1 MPEPTP
7 AARRILDG
15 IARQLHD
22 DDPAVFH
29 GTEGGKDCPA
39 CTPVPQTAAA
49 TPMVDVQGRCPA
61 CGKTSLF
68 LGAGGYVTCSR
79 LECPEPD
86 AASTL
91 LERVSVP
98 IPANVRAQL
107 AQALKGAVFV
117 SFIADD
123 GYPAMREATGEEL
136 ADAVLQVRPIAEAL
150 AGMPLICSDERH
162 QTKVRAL
169 EADLAQ
175 LRAGEE
181 PHADERTVAT
191 PAQWIWR
198 WNRATPADRLAVAA
212 QVQDACARA
221 DHCHLMNHEA
231 RLADTTAEL
240 AVLRQV
246 ARGYCGAC
254 GRGDAAPTADQW
266 NEQRQR
272 ADRAA
277 AELSETRNALAMQE
291 GISADLRVE
300 SKARGDKLA
309 GVSAECDR
317 IEAAVRANPKHP
329 DFDGAYL
336 AAIGHIR
343 RALDPQE
350 QP

>member
-1 MPEPTP
+1 MPDPTP

-29 GTEGGKDCPA
+29 GTEGGKDCPD

-49 TPMVDVQGRCPA
+49 TPMVDVQGSCPV

-68 LGAGGYVTCSR
+68 LGDGGYVTCSR

-91 LERVSVP
+91 LERT
-98 IPANVRAQL
+98 PAPAWTDVRDQIGMAIEDAPFRPDVRRAWQ
-107 AQALKGAVFV
+107 F
-117 SFIADD
+117 
-123 GYPAMREATGEEL
+123 
-136 ADAVLQVRPIAEAL
+136 ADAVLQLRPIAEAL

-162 QTKVRAL
+162 QAKVRAL
-169 EADLAQ
+169 EAELEQ

-181 PHADERTVAT
+181 PYIHEATVAT

-221 DHCHLMNHEA
+221 DHCHLMNHDV

-272 ADRAA
+272 ADRAE

-291 GISADLRVE
+291 GVSADLRVE
-300 SKARGDKLA
+300 GKVRGDKLERVRRIHRSERDDL
-309 GVSAECDR
+309 GLIECGECR
-317 IEAAVRANPKHP
+317 TLYPCPTIA
-329 DFDGAYL
+329 
-336 AAIGHIR
+336 
-343 RALDPQE
+343 ALDPQE